1 MEKKS
6 MGSFLTVL
14 RKANGLTQKQLAE
27 KLNVSDKAVSRW
39 ERDECAPDLSLIPVL
54 AEIYGVTSD
63 EILRGQRTDPDK
75 LYYGA
80 DRANA
85 QKQRNRILKS
95 TKTKFVYR
103 SLLTVALAVVGV
115 LLAYILNTEF
125 SKANAGFLVGCI
137 FFVAAAVSQ
146 TLFLVTGF
154 ASVSEE
160 EWKDAPVE
168 NCKGF
173 MLQASQWCVGVIGA
187 AVALCI
193 PLAGQRSVAFSDC
206 VLSGIQWVFG
216 ITAVWLI
223 ISIVVNL
230 CLKGKKVIDLKQP
243 LNKLRLRSGTVLAMV
258 LVVLLG
264 LQAGMNRFLVS
275 NKHLYAGHDTVDTIS
290 AFGRLISDPKT
301 EEGFPMYIDTDT
313 SQFDTLV
320 FFVVDYHQHVAEPE
334 YYAYTLNKD
343 DITKKLVPTAPDPP
357 EDKYGFKE
365 EYGYQFQ
372 HLNRTIAHCET
383 SKTEDL
389 LPIYTFNM
397 NQLAEANRIFVNIN
411 LLYLLTY
418 AIAVAVALVVYH
430 FKGKKL

>member
-6 MGSFLTVL
+6 MGSFLTAL
-14 RKANGLTQKQLAE
+14 RKASGFTQRQLAE
-27 KLNVSDKAVSRW
+27 RLNVSDKAISRW

-95 TKTKFVYR
+95 TKTKFVCR

-146 TLFLVTGF
+146 TLFLITGF

-173 MLQASQWCVGVIGA
+173 MLLASQWCVGVIGA

-193 PLAGQRSVAFSDC
+193 PLAGQSSVAFSDC

-230 CLKGKKVIDLKQP
+230 YLKGKKVIDLKQP
-243 LNKLRLRSGTVLAMV
+243 LNKLRLRSGAVLAMV

-264 LQAGMNRFLVS
+264 LQAGMNRFLVGS
-275 NKHLYAGHDTVDTIS
+275 KHLYAGHDTVDTIS

-313 SQFDTLV
+313 SEYDTLI
-320 FFVVDYHQHVAEPE
+320 FFVEDYRQPVAEPA

-343 DITKKLVPTAPDPP
+343 DITEKLVPTAPNPP
-357 EDKYGFKE
+357 EGKYGFKE

-372 HLNRTIAHCET
+372 HRNRTIAHYET
-383 SKTEDL
+383 SITDDL
-389 LPIYTFNM
+389 LPIYTFNID
-397 NQLAEANRIFVNIN
+397 QLAVANRIFVSIN
-411 LLYLLTY
+411 LIYLLTY
-418 AIAVAVALVVYH
+418 AIATAITLIVYN
-430 FKGKKL
+430 FKTKKI